1 MKLEMLQKEKI
12 NAMKNKDEL
21 RKSVLTEMID
31 MVQKASI
38 TPKGRIEITE
48 QLVDETLIKYQK
60 MVQEMIDTCP
70 TNRPEKL
77 AEYEASMT
85 IVKEYA
91 PQLITDEESIRK
103 DIMSIT
109 CALGIELEK
118 KNKGQ
123 VMKAIMPHFKGKADN
138 KIVAKVVGEM
148 LV

>member
-1 MKLEMLQKEKI
+1 M
-12 NAMKNKDEL
+12 A
-21 RKSVLTEMID
+21 
-31 MVQKASI
+31 
-38 TPKGRIEITE
+38 
-48 QLVDETLIKYQK
+48 
-60 MVQEMIDTCP
+60 
-70 TNRPEKL
+70 
-77 AEYEASMT
+77 